1 MAKSRGTIQQ
11 TEVEKSQVHTNAKD
25 EFYFYVG
32 ERYYRRMQPT
42 PYKYIFPD
50 INKLKKYLERFN

>member
-1 MAKSRGTIQQ
+1 MAKPRRIIQQ
-11 TEVEKSQVHTNAKD
+11 TEVEKSQIHTNPKD

-32 ERYYRRMQPT
+32 DKYYRRMQPT

-50 INKLKKYLERFN
+50 INKLKKYLERIN